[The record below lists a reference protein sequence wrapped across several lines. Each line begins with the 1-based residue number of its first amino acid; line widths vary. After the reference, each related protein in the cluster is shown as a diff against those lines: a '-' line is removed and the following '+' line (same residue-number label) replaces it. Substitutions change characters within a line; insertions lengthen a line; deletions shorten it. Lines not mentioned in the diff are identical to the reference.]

1 MRKEFWETIKMT
13 VRMILRK
20 KVYEVKAGMTIRDA
34 ILKLDIMP
42 ESVLPVKNGELLT
55 DDEIL
60 KDGDEI
66 RLVAVISGG

>member
-1 MRKEFWETIKMT
+1 MT

-34 ILKLDIMP
+34 ILKLDIIP

-60 KDGDEI
+60 EDGDEI
-66 RLVAVISGG
+66 KLVAVISGG

>member
-1 MRKEFWETIKMT
+1 MT

>member
-1 MRKEFWETIKMT
+1 MT

-20 KVYEVKAGMTIRDA
+20 NVYAVKAGMTIRDA
-34 ILKLDIMP
+34 ILKLDIIP

-60 KDGDEI
+60 EDGDEI
-66 RLVAVISGG
+66 KLVSVISGG